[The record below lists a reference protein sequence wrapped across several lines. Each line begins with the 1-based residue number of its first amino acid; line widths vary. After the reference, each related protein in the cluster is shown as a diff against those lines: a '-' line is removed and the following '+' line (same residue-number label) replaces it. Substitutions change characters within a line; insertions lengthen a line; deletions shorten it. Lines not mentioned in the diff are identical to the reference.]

1 MEGFQAKMSDS
12 PLEIDK
18 RQGSM
23 NLALYEPLRSLLST
37 CLDCSG
43 EINTKSWHLDNS
55 STPTYHRLDTTT
67 SPTICQSCADT
78 GKTLSTL
85 SSGDVSFIGCGASG
99 DLSFAIEV
107 KEITELLSSMISGRL
122 QDTQMRG
129 MLSYD
134 RRWILHYGRYRP
146 NPLDGTIQIYKDGH
160 SKRRAG
166 FYTFKIKRK
175 IKGQLIDWPVPYSY
189 LEAFKCCSS
198 REFGFDWDKTETIQE
213 AAFWITNLYHT
224 WSRPYHTH
232 KSMQVFDRSQD
243 VRGRMKR
250 DKAEQDVNSLRFKVV
265 GSKDNGQSSDS
276 SHQRLIDRAS
286 VFSKFP
292 GIGYERAK
300 AAALHFQSIRD
311 GVNASPSEWGEI
323 DVIYKGKNGDRAV
336 KMGDEIGKGVVKFV
350 S

>member
-1 MEGFQAKMSDS
+1 MDS

-37 CLDCSG
+37 CLDCNG
-43 EINTKSWHLDNS
+43 EINNKSWHLDNS
-55 STPTYHRLDTTT
+55 STYHRLD
-67 SPTICQSCADT
+67 SSTICPSCADT

-85 SSGDVSFIGCGASG
+85 SSGDVSFIGCGPDG

-129 MLSYD
+129 MLAYD

-146 NPLDGTIQIYKDGH
+146 NPLDGTIQTWKDGH

-175 IKGQLIDWPVPYSY
+175 IKGQLTDWPIPYSY

-213 AAFWITNLYHT
+213 AAFWLANLYHT

-250 DKAEQDVNSLRFKVV
+250 QKAEEDVNNLRFKVV
-265 GSKDNGQSSDS
+265 GSKGQSDND
-276 SHQRLIDRAS
+276 HQRLLDRMA
-286 VFSKFP
+286 VFSQFP
-292 GIGYERAK
+292 GIGYERSL
-300 AAALHFQSIRD
+300 AAGKHFPTIRA
-311 GVNASPSEWGEI
+311 GVNASPSQWGEI

-336 KMGDEIGKGVVKFV
+336 KMGDEIGKGVAKFV